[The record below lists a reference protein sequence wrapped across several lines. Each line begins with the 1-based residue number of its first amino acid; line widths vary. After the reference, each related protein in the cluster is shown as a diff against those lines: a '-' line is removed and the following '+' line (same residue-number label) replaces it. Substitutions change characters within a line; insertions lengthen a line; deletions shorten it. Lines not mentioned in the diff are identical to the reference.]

1 MVDEAHRVLAAL
13 HPVEIWNLPDE
24 VLLKAAERL
33 DMARSPADL
42 ASWLHARL
50 REHNRLPR
58 ELRSVPPVWPR
69 GAAFPL
75 AGEHGG
81 KIGFVSASPYAS
93 FPNRPHLSPRAAI
106 ADQMREK
113 DQGAPIEAAAKKI
126 VDYFNRDFKLN
137 LPTSVWTPERADGDS
152 IGLATL
158 AATLMALLEET
169 AGLPALRYP
178 AAFSGV
184 VHLERGELSPVDPTT
199 LPDKIKVAADSGFKW
214 LFVVEGQE
222 GIKSSAMIRVRFVP
236 RNLRGALAM
245 LMSVFQAS
253 NPRIFQHFNKVQLI
267 ARNLNFPI
275 SSADRFLPGVLAA
288 LVSDPNELPSL
299 RREMGLGNDSVGV
312 GVDAWTRFT
321 NEYAPDGP
329 KRGERLVQ
337 LCHVMLEHHAND
349 LQRMPLVHLTVH
361 LNRSQLDALTCQ
373 TALKEI
379 DKAHTGAPPS
389 LHENYL
395 QLQTIAGAVQRSHQ
409 FDFLRALISR
419 KDEILTTLAILSA
432 TRLYDLPP
440 DDLNT
445 LRDLLGTT
453 MNSRALPPD
462 SPLRERVPIECR
474 SDLRSLFGSADLGNF
489 AAQCRAREAEIGK
502 YPVTNLDFEC
512 FDPTHVRPRYA
523 AEDESPVVHVTWYA
537 AYNFA
542 FWARLKLPTR
552 SEWLSAAVPLGWAS
566 PYQYDDYRLAKPN
579 FDAAGTLPVRR
590 PATTPSH
597 AGCVDMTGNVW
608 EWVMD
613 WCPARSAQSEL
624 DETRRA
630 LQCRMTLG
638 GGWRSPLH
646 DLNLTTFAPLAPG
659 SRCVDVGFR
668 CIRLG
673 K

>member
-24 VLLKAAERL
+24 VLLKAVERL

-42 ASWLHARL
+42 AAWLHARL
-50 REHNRLPR
+50 SERKPLPR
-58 ELRSVPPVWPR
+58 ELRSVSPVWPR
-69 GAAFPL
+69 GVAFPL

-93 FPNRPHLSPRAAI
+93 FPKRTSASTRAAI
-106 ADQMREK
+106 ADKLREK
-113 DQGAPIEAAAKKI
+113 DKGAPIEAAARKI
-126 VDYFNRDFKLN
+126 VDYFNRDLKLN
-137 LPTSVWTPERADGDS
+137 LPTSVWTPDLADGDS

-158 AATLMALLEET
+158 AATLTALLEET

-184 VHLERGELSPVDPTT
+184 VNLERGELSPVDGAT
-199 LPDKIKVAADSGFKW
+199 LPDKIAAAADSGFKW

-222 GIKSSAMIRVRFVP
+222 GVKSSSSIRVRFVP
-236 RNLRGALAM
+236 RNLRNALAM

-288 LVSDPNELPSL
+288 LVSDPDELPLL
-299 RREMGLGNDSVGV
+299 RREMGLGNDSAVF
-312 GVDAWTRFT
+312 GVDAWTRFIKQ
-321 NEYAPDGP
+321 YAPDGP
-329 KRGERLVQ
+329 NRGERLVQ

-349 LQRMPLVHLTVH
+349 QQRMPLVHLTVH

-379 DKAHTGAPPS
+379 DKAYNGVQEAVYANH
-389 LHENYL
+389 L

-409 FDFLRALISR
+409 FDFLSELISR
-419 KDEILTTLAILSA
+419 KDEVLTTLAILSA

-440 DDLNT
+440 DDINR

-453 MNSRALPPD
+453 MNSRALPSD
-462 SPLRERVPIECR
+462 SPLRQRVVAECR
-474 SDLRSLFGSADLGNF
+474 TDFRSFFGSASLGEF
-489 AAQCRAREAEIGK
+489 GAQIRAREAEMCK

-512 FDPTHVRPRYA
+512 FDPTHARCRYSS
-523 AEDESPVVHVTWYA
+523 EDESPVVNVTWYA

-542 FWARLKLPTR
+542 FWAKLRLPTR
-552 SEWLSAAVPLGWAS
+552 LEWLSAAVPPGWAS
-566 PYQYDDYRLAKPN
+566 PYQYDDFRLAKPN
-579 FDAAGTLPVRR
+579 YDSAGTQPVRR
-590 PATTPSH
+590 QATTPSH
-597 AGCVDMTGNVW
+597 TGCVDMSGNVW

-624 DETRRA
+624 DDTRRA
-630 LQCRMTLG
+630 LQCRMTMG
-638 GGWRSPLH
+638 GGWQSNVP

-659 SRCVDVGFR
+659 SRSVDVGFR